1 VQEIDQAVPHSEE
14 VDARQHEGVVEVEDE
29 CRLRDPAH
37 RGRGFR
43 PQAPNLLKHM
53 ASRQARLRKRSSGRT
68 GVVSEGE
75 KAPDFTLP
83 DDQGRSVSLKD
94 FRGTKV
100 VLWFYV
106 RDFTPG

>member
-1 VQEIDQAVPHSEE
+1 
-14 VDARQHEGVVEVEDE
+14 VV
-29 CRLRDPAH
+29 
-37 RGRGFR
+37 
-43 PQAPNLLKHM
+43 
-53 ASRQARLRKRSSGRT
+53 T
-68 GVVSEGE
+68 EGE

-83 DDQGRSVSLKD
+83 DDQGRMVGLQD